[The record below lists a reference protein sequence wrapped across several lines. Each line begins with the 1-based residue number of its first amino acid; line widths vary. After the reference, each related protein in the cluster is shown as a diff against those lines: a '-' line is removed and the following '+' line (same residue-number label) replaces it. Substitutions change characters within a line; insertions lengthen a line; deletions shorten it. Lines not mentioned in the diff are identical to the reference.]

1 MAAISISF
9 AKGAFEFQPG
19 NYTIGT
25 LAPNAGDFE
34 FRWNQTD
41 AGGLGSPANAITRYD
56 AIKALKAFVEQL
68 ESSTFTFT
76 AGTPET
82 FP

>member
-1 MAAISISF
+1 MAAISISIP
-9 AKGAFEFQPG
+9 KGSNQLQPG
-19 NYTIGT
+19 SYTVGV
-25 LAPNAGDFE
+25 LAPGAGDFE

-41 AGGLGSPANAITRYD
+41 GGGLGAPANAITRLD
-56 AIKALKAFVEQL
+56 AIKALYAFAAQL